1 MVTILLQIQFDDMR
15 GICLLL
21 FFIGFRLAAQ
31 PIYTFSHLT
40 TNDGLSN
47 NTVLSINQDQ
57 LGRIWMATYDG
68 LCVYDGMRMHII
80 RYEPKGYHQNLP
92 KGIALDLQID
102 ENNFVWVRYDNNQL
116 VRILNQDGNCCY
128 YTLPNST
135 QNSSVELYV
144 SREAKLLVKADSVFY
159 SYNATEDAFKKLQK
173 NHYLI
178 NEWKNNELLKV
189 KLQQQLQQQ
198 HPDIDIHN
206 MQVDWDK
213 DCVLI
218 TTINSGVW
226 YLPSLSSTQF
236 IHYSMQSDDDEK
248 IATNEVY
255 AAFMD
260 RENNLWIGTK
270 DEGIN
275 IGRPNN
281 SRVTVTIHYHSND
294 STISMNTIRAMLQDN
309 KGRLWLGTYNNGLL
323 VGSGERFKK
332 ITLSKIKGD
341 KWDWVRSIYQDVRG
355 TVWVGT
361 YDGLC
366 CFRDGSNQITYFDG
380 RSDEISRIYSF
391 ASDKNGKLLMGG
403 WKGIQLLNPKEDSF
417 TNYLEKVN
425 LPDINVRK
433 LFFDSKGYLWVAT
446 ETQGVYRINYKH
458 STIEAHYT
466 ETSSS
471 RQISSNSVF
480 DIIEDTKGN
489 IWLGTFGG
497 VNCINKKGDVKL
509 LPLLNRELPTTLVY
523 KLYVDDA
530 QQLWLSTSKCI
541 AKYDIINRTTRI
553 FGENDGFTLANYTE
567 GAGFFDNE
575 SRMYF
580 GGVGGLISFNPDNIK
595 PDEVIPN
602 LFSDHLVV
610 DNQTKNTWQADS
622 VYAFSYATQAI
633 ELDLH
638 AVLMNGLD
646 NAQIAWKLQPLDDT
660 FHIQKGHL
668 AHVKYSDLPAGQYHL
683 KVKGANADN
692 YWSKTDTVLSFTI
705 AKPFWFSFYFYLGAV
720 VFVLILILAIV
731 RIRYVNMRKQKEEL
745 EKLVGQR
752 TDKIAKQKGDLQK
765 AFSDLERKSDKVQA
779 QRDQILAQHAHLLE
793 MNTKYEEA
801 NLLKEKFFTNVS
813 HDIRTPLTL
822 ISGPLSEILKDK
834 TIHQPTKEKLHR
846 MERNVN
852 YIIQLLDQV
861 LDKKS
866 LELGGLKRINTR
878 GDLVD
883 ICRCVLNSFRDQ
895 VEINDQQLQFH
906 TNQTSLF
913 TNFDFDKLQQIIY
926 NLLANAIKFTPP
938 GGIIQC
944 NLIIEPSH
952 FLLEIIDNGIGMP
965 KNRIEHIFD
974 RYYQI
979 NKSSDSAPGNG
990 IGLSMVKEF
999 VSLLKGEVEVESEM
1013 EKGSSFK
1020 LCFPLVDHM
1029 EENPSYN
1036 NLHVEVENSA
1046 VNHPD
1051 KNTILIVEDNVELQ
1065 QYLVELLGVKYKVVL
1080 TNNGLDA
1087 KHLLAKN
1094 KSVDLILSDWMMPVM
1109 DGISLC
1115 KYVKRKS
1122 QLSKIP
1128 FILLT
1133 ALGDVENEKEGFTA
1147 GVDEFVSKPFDPEL
1161 LHLKINNLIKRSNQI
1176 EHSLKVEA
1184 IVQPAKSKESSYDEK
1199 LVRKINEI
1207 LSVQTSNADFNQQ
1220 ILAEELGVS
1229 QMQLYRKVKEHM
1241 QNTPNELIRSYRVKM
1256 AKALLSEGKFS
1267 VNEVSFMVGF
1277 NDPKYFSRCFTKE
1290 YGISPNSF
1298 RKQATE
1304 MQV

>member
-1 MVTILLQIQFDDMR
+1 MR
-15 GICLLL
+15 GICLLIL
-21 FFIGFRLAAQ
+21 FIGFRLTAQ

-47 NTVLSINQDQ
+47 NTVLSINQDH

-68 LCVYDGMRMHII
+68 LCVYDGIRMHII
-80 RYEPKGYHQNLP
+80 HYEPKGTQQNLP
-92 KGIALDLQID
+92 KGIALDLKID

-116 VRILNQDGNCCY
+116 IRILNQDGKCCY
-128 YTLPNST
+128 YTLPDST
-135 QNSSVELYV
+135 LNSSVELFG
-144 SREAKLLVKADSVFY
+144 SREAKLMVKADSTFY
-159 SYNATEDAFKKLQK
+159 SYNANQDAFNKLEK

-189 KLQQQLQQQ
+189 KLQQQLLQQ

-206 MQVDWDK
+206 TQVDWDT
-213 DCVLI
+213 DCALI

-236 IHYSMQSDDDEK
+236 IHYSKQSNDDEK
-248 IATNEVY
+248 IASNEVY

-260 RENNLWIGTK
+260 REQNLWIGTK

-275 IGRPNN
+275 IGRPNT
-281 SRVTVTIHYHSND
+281 SKVTVTNHYHSND

-309 KGRLWLGTYNNGLL
+309 KGCLWLGTYNDGLL
-323 VGSGERFKK
+323 VGSGESFKK
-332 ITLSKIKGD
+332 ISLSKTKGD
-341 KWDWVRSIYQDVRG
+341 KWDWVRSIYQDDKG
-355 TVWVGT
+355 IIWVGT

-366 CFRDGSNQITYFDG
+366 CFKNGSHQITYFDSL
-380 RSDEISRIYSF
+380 SDETSRIYSF
-391 ASDKNGKLLMGG
+391 ASDKNGNLLMGG
-403 WKGIQLLNPKEDSF
+403 WKGIQQFNPEEGSF
-417 TNYLEKVN
+417 NDYLEKAN

-433 LFFDSKGYLWVAT
+433 LFFDSKGYLWIAT
-446 ETQGVYRINYKH
+446 EAQGVYQINYER
-458 STIEAHYT
+458 SIIESHYT
-466 ETSSS
+466 ETSLGK
-471 RQISSNSVF
+471 QISSNSVF
-480 DIIEDTKGN
+480 DINEDSKGN
-489 IWLGTFGG
+489 IWIGTFAG
-497 VNCINKKGDVKL
+497 VNCIDSMGDVKL
-509 LPLLNRELPTTLVY
+509 LPSLNKELPTTLIY
-523 KLYVDDA
+523 KLYVDYA

-541 AKYDIINRTTRI
+541 AKYDINNQITRV
-553 FGENDGFTLANYTE
+553 FGENDGFSLNNYTE
-567 GAGFFDNE
+567 GAAFFDNE
-575 SRMYF
+575 SQIYF

-595 PDEVIPN
+595 PDEVIPK
-602 LFSDHLVV
+602 LFSDNLVV
-610 DNQTKNTWQADS
+610 DNQSQNSWQADS
-622 VYAFSYATQAI
+622 VYAFSYSTKAI

-646 NAQIAWKLQPLDDT
+646 NALIAWQLQPFDDT

-668 AHVKYSDLPAGQYHL
+668 ARVKYSDLPAGQYHL
-683 KVKGANADN
+683 MAKVANADN
-692 YWSKTDTVLSFTI
+692 FWSKTDTVLSFTI
-705 AKPFWFSFYFYLGAV
+705 DKPFWYSFYFYLGAV
-720 VFVLILILAIV
+720 AFVLILILVIV

-745 EKLVGQR
+745 EKLVAQR

-866 LELGGLKRINTR
+866 LELGGLKRIDTR

-906 TNQTSLF
+906 SNQTFLF

-944 NLIIEPSH
+944 NLNIGQSH
-952 FLLEIIDNGIGMP
+952 FQLEIIDNGIGMP

-979 NKSSDSAPGNG
+979 NKSSDSAPGSG

-999 VSLLKGEVEVESEM
+999 VSLLKGEVEVDSEM

-1020 LCFPLVDHM
+1020 LRFPFVNHF
-1029 EENPSYN
+1029 EEKESTN
-1036 NLHVEVENSA
+1036 NAGIEVKESLD
-1046 VNHPD
+1046 NHPD

-1065 QYLVELLGVKYKVVL
+1065 LYLVELLGVKYKVIL
-1080 TNNGLDA
+1080 TNNGLEA
-1087 KHLLAKN
+1087 KQMLAKN
-1094 KSVDLILSDWMMPVM
+1094 KSVDLILSDWMMPEI

-1147 GVDEFVSKPFDPEL
+1147 GVDEFISKPFDPEL

-1184 IVQPAKSKESSYDEK
+1184 IVQPAKSNESSYDEK

-1207 LSVQTSNADFNQQ
+1207 LSAQTQNSDFNQQ
-1220 ILAEELGVS
+1220 VLADELGVS

-1241 QNTPNELIRSYRVKM
+1241 QSTPNELIRSYRVKK
-1256 AKALLSEGKFS
+1256 AKALLSEVKFS
-1267 VNEVSFMVGF
+1267 VNEVSFMIGF

-1290 YGISPNSF
+1290 YGISPNAF
-1298 RKQATE
+1298 RKQASE
-1304 MQV
+1304 VEV